1 MNNEQKISLIISKDI
16 INNKYKVNLFRSP
29 HPSTL
34 PMPPSNWLK
43 NLKI

>member
-1 MNNEQKISLIISKDI
+1 MTNRDI
-16 INNKYKVNLFRSP
+16 DNKYKVNLIRSS

-43 NLKI
+43 KYNHHI

>member
-1 MNNEQKISLIISKDI
+1 MTNEEKISLIIFRDI
-16 INNKYKVNLFRSP
+16 DNKYKVNLFRSS

-43 NLKI
+43 NTNI

>member
-1 MNNEQKISLIISKDI
+1 MNNEQKISLIISKD